1 MTGGYDDSDDDSVD
15 DGVDDGDDGDDGKW
29 KMEMISL
36 DRWRTRKTTLLGNT
50 SNLRDSRRGPTCSAV
65 QYLVDEKLY
74 LTNLS

>member
-1 MTGGYDDSDDDSVD
+1 MIATTIASMMASMMAMMAMMEN
-15 DGVDDGDDGDDGKW
+15 GKW